1 MAVKDKA
8 RVRKRLSALFPK
20 AVGLT
25 NERLD
30 ALAAKLNATDESTD
44 EEIDTELTERND
56 NGFMTFEEMKVEDDR
71 IRVEMAKLKKP
82 AAPNKTVEQEEEG
95 EETEPST
102 NPVYAKLEKQL
113 AELAQKLEAKEAQE
127 AHQSLA
133 NRFKAD
139 ERLKGI
145 PAWMVDPV
153 VPKTEEE
160 FETAVET
167 LSENYKQFATDNKLE
182 AFGNDTPESSTA
194 RRKAGEVKEASKEE
208 TTELASKLLRGFAK

>member
-82 AAPNKTVEQEEEG
+82 AAPKKTVDQEEE
-95 EETEPST
+95 EEEVETS
-102 NPVYAKLEKQL
+102 NPALTKLEKQL
-113 AELAQKLEAKEAQE
+113 AELAQKLADKEEKEARQT
-127 AHQSLA
+127 LA

-182 AFGNDTPESSTA
+182 AFGNDMPASSTA

>member
-82 AAPNKTVEQEEEG
+82 AAPKKTVDQEEE
-95 EETEPST
+95 EEEVETS
-102 NPVYAKLEKQL
+102 NPTLTKLEKQL
-113 AELAQKLEAKEAQE
+113 AELAQKLADKEEKEARQT
-127 AHQSLA
+127 LA
-133 NRFKAD
+133 NRFKSD

-153 VPKTEEE
+153 VPKSEEE

-182 AFGNDTPESSTA
+182 AFGNDMPTSSTA

-208 TTELASKLLRGFAK
+208 ATDLASKLLRGFAK